1 MNKILEK
8 IDMDK
13 EVLSAMP
20 KNNKK
25 NISKYIQYVQEL
37 KKEYEWY
44 TVTESEQQKQRHIER
59 IEEITLEISDLA
71 NEIVMFN
78 KIFG

>member
-1 MNKILEK
+1 MFERFKEK
-8 IDMDK
+8 IRKPFMKD
-13 EVLSAMP
+13 
-20 KNNKK
+20 NNEK
-25 NISKYIQYVQEL
+25 IALLIEEL

>member
-37 KKEYEWY
+37 KKEYE
-44 TVTESEQQKQRHIER
+44 TIEND
-59 IEEITLEISDLA
+59 INDEMIQEYSKVVEEIKDYLDQKS
-71 NEIVMFN
+71 N
-78 KIFG
+78 

>member
-1 MNKILEK
+1 MSKILEK

-13 EVLSAMP
+13 EVLSTMP

-37 KKEYEWY
+37 KQDYSSK
-44 TVTESEQQKQRHIER
+44 SFS
-59 IEEITLEISDLA
+59 EISS
-71 NEIVMFN
+71 I
-78 KIFG
+78 IFGEIIFTYSSFNLSFS

>member
-1 MNKILEK
+1 MFERF
-8 IDMDK
+8 K
-13 EVLSAMP
+13 ERMIKP
-20 KNNKK
+20 FMKDNNDR
-25 NISKYIQYVQEL
+25 IELLMAEL

>member
-1 MNKILEK
+1 MFEK
-8 IDMDK
+8 IK
-13 EVLSAMP
+13 EKIRKP
-20 KNNKK
+20 FIKDNNDR
-25 NISKYIQYVQEL
+25 IALLMEEL

-78 KIFG
+78 KVFGVKEK